1 MNKDF
6 TYTVPH
12 MESIDTTAKA
22 FGLSSYAVR
31 KLARSRRGAA
41 FTVKIG
47 SRYLINQEKFA
58 AFLNC
63 EAVGENPSVKPTA
76 CQLPYRGA
84 STEEQTSAGIQP
96 VPVRL

>member
-1 MNKDF
+1 MQEKRKESMNKDF
-6 TYTVPH
+6 SYTVPH

-31 KLARSRRGAA
+31 NLARSRRGAA

-63 EAVGENPSVKPTA
+63 EALDQDTPEPDRSQN
-76 CQLPYRGA
+76 
-84 STEEQTSAGIQP
+84 AGKIQP
-96 VPVRL
+96 VPVQL

>member
-1 MNKDF
+1 MSKDF

-31 KLARSRRGAA
+31 KLARSQRGAV
-41 FTVKIG
+41 FTVKLG

-63 EAVGENPSVKPTA
+63 EAVGETPSINA
-76 CQLPYRGA
+76 
-84 STEEQTSAGIQP
+84 EEQPTTGIQP

>member
-63 EAVGENPSVKPTA
+63 EDVGDDVHTVTP
-76 CQLPYRGA
+76 
-84 STEEQTSAGIQP
+84 EQHTAGIQP

>member
-1 MNKDF
+1 MSKDF

-31 KLARSRRGAA
+31 KLARSQRGAV
-41 FTVKIG
+41 FTVKLG

-63 EAVGENPSVKPTA
+63 EALDQDTPEPDRS
-76 CQLPYRGA
+76 LP
-84 STEEQTSAGIQP
+84 SAGIQP

>member
-1 MNKDF
+1 MSKDF

-31 KLARSRRGAA
+31 KLARSQRGAV
-41 FTVKIG
+41 FTVKLG

-63 EAVGENPSVKPTA
+63 EAVGENPSAECNPSVSAKEQP
-76 CQLPYRGA
+76 
-84 STEEQTSAGIQP
+84 STSIQP

>member
-1 MNKDF
+1 MSKDF

-31 KLARSRRGAA
+31 KLARSQRGAV

-63 EAVGENPSVKPTA
+63 ETVGDDAHNVPP
-76 CQLPYRGA
+76 
-84 STEEQTSAGIQP
+84 EQPSAGVQP

>member
-1 MNKDF
+1 MSKDF

-31 KLARSRRGAA
+31 KLARSQRGAV

-63 EAVGENPSVKPTA
+63 EAVGDDARNVPPEQPS
-76 CQLPYRGA
+76 A
-84 STEEQTSAGIQP
+84 SIQP

>member
-12 MESIDTTAKA
+12 MESIDATAKA

-47 SRYLINQEKFA
+47 GRYLINQEKFA

-63 EAVGENPSVKPTA
+63 EALDQDTPEPDH
-76 CQLPYRGA
+76 R
-84 STEEQTSAGIQP
+84 QTSAGIQP

>member
-1 MNKDF
+1 MSKDF

-12 MESIDTTAKA
+12 MESIDATAKA

-31 KLARSRRGAA
+31 KLARSQRGAA

-63 EAVGENPSVKPTA
+63 EALGQDMPEPDRRQP
-76 CQLPYRGA
+76 
-84 STEEQTSAGIQP
+84 SAGIQP

>member
-12 MESIDTTAKA
+12 MESIDATAKA

-41 FTVKIG
+41 F
-47 SRYLINQEKFA
+47 
-58 AFLNC
+58 LNC
-63 EAVGENPSVKPTA
+63 EALDQDTPEPD
-76 CQLPYRGA
+76 RR
-84 STEEQTSAGIQP
+84 QTSAGIQS

>member
-1 MNKDF
+1 MSKDF

-31 KLARSRRGAA
+31 KLARSQRGAV

-63 EAVGENPSVKPTA
+63 EAVGDDAHTVPP
-76 CQLPYRGA
+76 
-84 STEEQTSAGIQP
+84 EQHTAGIQP

>member
-31 KLARSRRGAA
+31 KLARGQLGAV

-63 EAVGENPSVKPTA
+63 EALDQDMPEPDRRQP
-76 CQLPYRGA
+76 
-84 STEEQTSAGIQP
+84 SAGIQP

>member
-58 AFLNC
+58 ALLNC
-63 EAVGENPSVKPTA
+63 EAVGDDVHTVTP
-76 CQLPYRGA
+76 
-84 STEEQTSAGIQP
+84 EQHTAGIQP

>member
-63 EAVGENPSVKPTA
+63 EAVRDDVHTVPP
-76 CQLPYRGA
+76 
-84 STEEQTSAGIQP
+84 EQHTAGIQP

>member
-1 MNKDF
+1 MDNATF

-22 FGLSSYAVR
+22 FGLSAYTVR
-31 KLARSRRGAA
+31 KLARSKRGAA

-47 SRYLINQEKFA
+47 SRYLINQAKFV

-63 EAVGENPSVKPTA
+63 EPLEQGAPEPTR
-76 CQLPYRGA
+76 QTA
-84 STEEQTSAGIQP
+84 SGIQP
-96 VPVRL
+96 VPVKL

>member
-63 EAVGENPSVKPTA
+63 EAVGENPSVNA
-76 CQLPYRGA
+76 
-84 STEEQTSAGIQP
+84 EEQHTAGIQP